1 MRKGANVSVAK
12 QPSDLRNR
20 QFSVCQMA
28 FGQIGSKTFQK
39 RGERQSFQFQSPGKR
54 SLTYPELACN
64 FADLRL
70 AMRQQWSN
78 GVLDPRP
85 ERLSVSQPMKSRFF
99 AVRPQ
104 KLVEKGISAD
114 DGSLSDAIGKRDV
127 VGGGAEFNIVAEESS
142 KLGVPRPAVRQ
153 PHPARHKAKAG
164 QLSTYPHQP
173 SHPEFDLMPIQM
185 AADPDVVERCADGF
199 AVDAFQSNALIDD
212 GAVPC
217 HPL

>member
-1 MRKGANVSVAK
+1 CAQAWGGLAYASIGPHGPREFGARFAGRLSGPSLEGMRKGANVSIAK

-20 QFSVCQMA
+20 QISVCQMA

-64 FADLRL
+64 FADPRL

-104 KLVEKGISAD
+104 KLVEIGISTD

-142 KLGVPRPAVRQ
+142 KLGVPRP
-153 PHPARHKAKAG
+153 
-164 QLSTYPHQP
+164 
-173 SHPEFDLMPIQM
+173 
-185 AADPDVVERCADGF
+185 
-199 AVDAFQSNALIDD
+199 
-212 GAVPC
+212 
-217 HPL
+217 